1 MMVTD
6 MIQPSVPSCGAIVAR
21 RENKT
26 SKMNPSCNG
35 RLGLWDSFYTH
46 DVINHCLLCVM
57 LDTVLVLGLGLYSV
71 VVRRMKM
78 TSLISVNSQQANI
91 SWSLEQNINCSCH
104 CKNKQ
109 GHCLH
114 FIAIFLPLQFS
125 WHTMEWNKKESS
137 PLQNSYHESVTL
149 FISKLKVHAT
159 AI

>member
-1 MMVTD
+1 MQWKTGIMRQFLHSRCHKPLSSLCDVRY
-6 MIQPSVPSCGAIVAR
+6 SFLLRIV
-21 RENKT
+21 
-26 SKMNPSCNG
+26 
-35 RLGLWDSFYTH
+35 
-46 DVINHCLLCVM
+46 I
-57 LDTVLVLGLGLYSV
+57 GLYSV
-71 VVRRMKM
+71 VERRMKM
-78 TSLISVNSQQANI
+78 TSLISVNSPNI
-91 SWSLEQNINCSCH
+91 SWSSEQNINCICH